1 MSAVWLIT
9 TFLNF
14 ILERNFVVEA
24 FRLNTELM
32 RLLLITFVLFASSFV
47 RAADVPILVTP
58 QWLREHLKDEN
69 LVVLHVSFLQFDYD
83 QEHIDGAQYLWPENL
98 APNSPQGSYNA
109 PDMNRA
115 TELIR
120 GFGVNNNSH
129 IVLYNVRNEVSPT
142 ARMFLTLENLGLQ
155 GKVSFLNGGFDA
167 WKREGH
173 PVTSV
178 KKVPKPGNVTLHQGN
193 RLVDKD
199 YVLKTLSSD
208 RGIVVDARAKQ
219 YYDGEATGNPRDGH
233 IKGARNIPYFELVN
247 DKNEFKS
254 LDSLRSYFSP
264 VSSDEKELVTY
275 CFIGQTASV
284 VYMAGR
290 MLGYQMKLYD
300 GSMQEWS
307 RIPSLPMEKTE
318 TPK

>member
-1 MSAVWLIT
+1 MRILLI
-9 TFLNF
+9 
-14 ILERNFVVEA
+14 A
-24 FRLNTELM
+24 
-32 RLLLITFVLFASSFV
+32 LLLVKISFTI
-47 RAADVPILVTP
+47 AADQPILVSP
-58 QWLREHLKDEN
+58 QWLHDHLKDDN
-69 LVVLHVSFLQFDYD
+69 LVVIHVSFLQFDFD
-83 QEHIDGAQYLWPENL
+83 QEHIEGAQYLWPENL

-109 PDMNRA
+109 PDIKKA
-115 TELIR
+115 TELLR
-120 GFGVNNNSH
+120 GFGVNENSH

-167 WKREGH
+167 WKREGY

-178 KKVPKPGNVTLHQGN
+178 KKAPKAGNVTLRQGD
-193 RLVDKD
+193 RLVDRN
-199 YVLKTLSSD
+199 YVLRTLDSSS
-208 RGIVVDARAKQ
+208 GLVVDARAKQ
-219 YYDGEATGNPRDGH
+219 YFDGEPTGNPRDGH
-233 IKGARNIPYFELVN
+233 IKGAKNIPYFELVN

-254 LDSLRSYFSP
+254 LDSLRGYFSP
-264 VSSDEKELVTY
+264 VSSPDKELVTY

-290 MLGYQMKLYD
+290 MLGYNMKLYD

-318 TPK
+318 APK